1 MCLAT
6 SNLVRDLLLWGPGE
20 VHCCRVEQTPIV
32 KLVPPPRPAGYIRR
46 PVLEA
51 RLAGVL
57 ERRLTVVVAEAGF
70 GKSTML
76 ASWWDAAPCAWYTMD
91 RGDRDLPSLAGR
103 LSDALRLRVPDI
115 SAELERLAD
124 AVAGTEPEERTRAD
138 SLASRLAGVLHEQLA
153 TDLIL
158 VIDDLQELA
167 AASPSARL
175 IEALCRHAPPRLH
188 LVLSGRRRPPFLIE
202 RLRGRG
208 QLLEITGEH
217 LEFTTA
223 EVRELLEER
232 LGSQAAT
239 GIAGD
244 LHALTGGWPAAVVL
258 AVEALRESPPGAWP
272 AMRAR
277 LGAGAPVVSYLAEEV
292 FAHHPPE
299 VRTLIARLAVLD
311 SFTPEL
317 AEAVRGP
324 VARARIHELMHGPF
338 VERRQDGSST
348 LRPLIRDYAREQLP
362 LPEAAARAVRLA
374 ASEWHRARGDLIA
387 GVELLI
393 SAGAVERLASA
404 LRADGQALLAQGR
417 VITVLDGCRALPS
430 ALRDATIEQLEGEAR
445 QVQGDWPGALACFER
460 AAGTVDP
467 LPAQLAWRMG
477 VIHYLRGELDAALD
491 VDRRGMEDA
500 AAEPGEMAL
509 LLAWTAT
516 VHWVRGEVEPCRD
529 LATRA
534 LAAAQACG
542 DKRALAAAHTVMAML
557 AALDGDRRANDA
569 HYLLALRAAEE
580 APDVLQ
586 TVRIRANRASHFM
599 EEGSYPQALQELEA
613 AVRLAELTSFAS
625 YLALSLC
632 NRGETRLRMGQ
643 LDLALADLEA
653 SRERYQQIGSD
664 MVAYPLAILGELHR
678 ERGNLG
684 QARAAFEEALAIS
697 ELSGD
702 LQGLVPALA
711 GLASTIAAEEPDRAR
726 ELADRGVAC
735 GTGMHY
741 VQAVL
746 TSGWIAASAGDR
758 ARAGDAATLA
768 ATYARARHDRPGLAD
783 ALALGAMVAPD
794 RNRQTQGLREAAAIW
809 REIGNPIGE
818 AKVELAVASAD
829 AGQRSVTRH
838 RQLQRQLEAL
848 GVRAHAGSGAAAG
861 LLALLRSGDVSAL
874 GIRSLGGFAVL
885 RDGQAVRIAE
895 WQSKRA
901 RELLKMLVA
910 RRGRPGPRAYLME
923 ALWPGEDPDRLSNR
937 LSVALTTVRSVLDPE
952 RRFAAETFVAGDKD
966 SVWLNLSSVDVDLER
981 FLAAAAAGLGALR
994 LGDTATAIPAL
1005 EEAAA
1010 TYSGDFL
1017 EENLYD
1023 DWAVPAREE
1032 ARATY
1037 IAVARALALTAA
1049 SRAEPDVAAAY
1060 FLRILQ
1066 VDRHD
1071 EQANLG
1077 LVGTLA
1083 DAGRHG
1089 EAHRHYLNYRR
1100 VMDELG
1106 VEPASFPPGRDSA
1119 FSGPVAPSTFSGP

>member
-1 MCLAT
+1 ME
-6 SNLVRDLLLWGPGE
+6 P
-20 VHCCRVEQTPIV
+20 TPVTKI
-32 KLVPPPRPAGYIRR
+32 VPPPRPAGYIRR
-46 PVLEA
+46 PGLDA

-76 ASWWDAAPCAWYTMD
+76 ASWWDAAPCAWYTAD
-91 RGDRDLPSLAGR
+91 RGDRDLPSLARR
-103 LSDALRLRVPDI
+103 LSDALRLRVPDM

-158 VIDDLQELA
+158 VIDDLHELA

-188 LVLSGRRRPPFLIE
+188 LVLSGRRRPPFPIE

-208 QLLEITGEH
+208 QLLEITGDH
-217 LEFTTA
+217 LEFTTE
-223 EVRELLEER
+223 EVRQLLDER
-232 LGSQAAT
+232 LGNQAAT
-239 GIAGD
+239 EIADD

-258 AVEALRESPPGAWP
+258 AVEALRESPLGAWP
-272 AMRAR
+272 TMRAQ

-292 FAHHPPE
+292 FAHHPAE
-299 VRTLIARLAVLD
+299 VRTLIGRLAVLEN
-311 SFTPEL
+311 FTPEL

-324 VARARIHELMHGPF
+324 VPRARIRELMRHGPF
-338 VERRQDGSST
+338 VERRQDGSLT

-362 LPEAAARAVRLA
+362 LPEAEASDVRLA
-374 ASEWHRARGDLIA
+374 AADWHRARGDLVA
-387 GVELLI
+387 GVDLLI
-393 SAGAVERLASA
+393 SAGAVDRLAFV
-404 LRADGQALLAQGR
+404 LHADGPGLLARGR
-417 VITVLDGCRALPS
+417 VITVLDGCRALPAS
-430 ALRDATIEQLEGEAR
+430 LRDAAIEQLEGEAR

-460 AAGTVDP
+460 AASAFDP
-467 LPAQLAWRMG
+467 LPARLAWRMG

-491 VDRRGMEDA
+491 VDRRGMKDA
-500 AAEPGEMAL
+500 GAEPGEKAL
-509 LLAWTAT
+509 LLAWTA
-516 VHWVRGEVEPCRD
+516 
-529 LATRA
+529 
-534 LAAAQACG
+534 
-542 DKRALAAAHTVMAML
+542 
-557 AALDGDRRANDA
+557 RRANDA

-586 TVRIRANRASHFM
+586 TVRIRTNRASHFM

-613 AVRLAELTSFAS
+613 AIRLAELTSFAS

-632 NRGETRLRMGQ
+632 NRGETKLRMGQ

-653 SRERYQQIGSD
+653 SRTRYQQIGSD
-664 MVAYPLAILGELHR
+664 MVAYPLTILGELHR

-697 ELSGD
+697 EVSND

-711 GLASTIAAEEPDRAR
+711 GLATVIAAEEPDRAR

-741 VQAVL
+741 VHAVL
-746 TSGWIAASAGDR
+746 ASGWIAASAGD
-758 ARAGDAATLA
+758 AAALA
-768 ATYARARHDRPGLAD
+768 ATFARARHDRPGLAD
-783 ALALGAMVAPD
+783 ALALGAMVARD
-794 RNRQTQGLREAAAIW
+794 KHRQMQGLREAAAIW
-809 REIGNPIGE
+809 REIGNPVGE
-818 AKVELAVASAD
+818 AKVELAAASAE
-829 AGQRSVTRH
+829 AGPRSMNRQ
-838 RQLQRQLEAL
+838 RQLQRQLEGL
-848 GVRAHAGSGAAAG
+848 GVHAHGGSGAAAG
-861 LLALLRSGDVSAL
+861 LLALIHSGDESAL

-885 RDGQAVRIAE
+885 RDGQPVRITD

-910 RRGRPGPRAYLME
+910 RRGRPAPRAYLME
-923 ALWPGEDPDRLSNR
+923 ALWPGEDPDRLANR
-937 LSVALTTVRSVLDPE
+937 LSVALTTVRGVLDPE
-952 RRFAAETFVAGDKD
+952 RRFAAEKFVAGDKD
-966 SVWLNLSSVDVDLER
+966 SVWLNLGSVDVDLER
-981 FLAAAAAGLGALR
+981 FLAAAGGGLGAVR
-994 LGDTATAIPAL
+994 LGDTATGIPAL

-1010 TYSGDFL
+1010 AYSGDFL

-1023 DWAVPAREE
+1023 DWAVPARED

-1037 IAVARALALTAA
+1037 VAVARALALAAA
-1049 SRAEPDVAAAY
+1049 SRDDSDVAAAY

-1066 VDRHD
+1066 VDRYD

-1083 DAGRHG
+1083 DTGRHG

-1106 VEPASFPPGRDSA
+1106 VEPAPFPSGRHSPPGGA
-1119 FSGPVAPSTFSGP
+1119 AAPTTFSPP

>member
-1 MCLAT
+1 ME
-6 SNLVRDLLLWGPGE
+6 P
-20 VHCCRVEQTPIV
+20 TPVTKI
-32 KLVPPPRPAGYIRR
+32 VPPPRPAGYIRR
-46 PVLEA
+46 PGLDA

-76 ASWWDAAPCAWYTMD
+76 ASWWDSAPCAWYTAD
-91 RGDRDLPSLAGR
+91 RGDRDLPSLARR
-103 LSDALRLRVPDI
+103 LSDALRLRVPDM

-124 AVAGTEPEERTRAD
+124 AVAGTETEERTRAD

-158 VIDDLQELA
+158 VIDDFHELT

-175 IEALCRHAPPRLH
+175 VEALCRHAPPRLH
-188 LVLSGRRRPPFLIE
+188 LVLSGRRRPPFPIE

-217 LEFTTA
+217 LEFTA
-223 EVRELLEER
+223 EEVRQLLEER
-232 LGSQAAT
+232 LGNQAAT
-239 GIAGD
+239 EIAGD

-258 AVEALRESPPGAWP
+258 AVEALRESPAGAWP
-272 AMRAR
+272 TMRAQ
-277 LGAGAPVVSYLAEEV
+277 LGAGAPVISYLAEEV
-292 FAHHPPE
+292 FAHHPAE
-299 VRTLIARLAVLD
+299 VRTLIGRLAVLEN
-311 SFTPEL
+311 FTTEL
-317 AEAVRGP
+317 ADAVRGP
-324 VARARIHELMHGPF
+324 VARSRTRELMRHGPF
-338 VERRQDGSST
+338 VERRQDGSLT

-362 LPEAAARAVRLA
+362 LPEAEACDVRLA
-374 ASEWHRARGDLIA
+374 AADWHRSRGDLVA
-387 GVELLI
+387 GVDLLI
-393 SAGAVERLASA
+393 AAGAVDRLAFV
-404 LRADGQALLAQGR
+404 LHADGPGLLARGR
-417 VITVLDGCRALPS
+417 VITVLDGCRALPA
-430 ALRDATIEQLEGEAR
+430 ALRDAAIEQLEGEAR

-460 AAGTVDP
+460 AAGAFDP
-467 LPAQLAWRMG
+467 LPAGLAWRMG

-491 VDRRGMEDA
+491 VDRRGMEDGA
-500 AAEPGEMAL
+500 ADPGEMAL

-534 LAAAQACG
+534 LAAAEACG
-542 DKRALAAAHTVMAML
+542 DQRALAAAHTVMAML

-586 TVRIRANRASHFM
+586 TVRIRTNRASHFM

-613 AVRLAELTSFAS
+613 AIRLAELTSFAS

-632 NRGETRLRMGQ
+632 NRGETELRMGQ

-653 SRERYQQIGSD
+653 SRVRYQEIGSD
-664 MVAYPLAILGELHR
+664 MVAYPLTILGELHT

-697 ELSGD
+697 EVSND

-711 GLASTIAAEEPDRAR
+711 GLATVIAAEEPELAR

-741 VQAVL
+741 VHAVL
-746 TSGWIAASAGDR
+746 ARGWIAATAGDR
-758 ARAGDAATLA
+758 RRAGDAATLA
-768 ATYARARHDRPGLAD
+768 ATFARARHDRPGLAD

-794 RNRQTQGLREAAAIW
+794 KHRQTQGLREAAAIW

-818 AKVELAVASAD
+818 AKVELAVASAET
-829 AGQRSVTRH
+829 GPRSLNRQ
-838 RQLQRQLEAL
+838 RQLQRQLEGL
-848 GVRAHAGSGAAAG
+848 GVRAHGGSGAAAG
-861 LLALLRSGDVSAL
+861 LLALIHSGDESAL

-885 RDGQAVRIAE
+885 RDGQPVRISD

-910 RRGRPGPRAYLME
+910 RRGRPAPRAYLME
-923 ALWPGEDPDRLSNR
+923 ALWPGEDPDRLANR

-966 SVWLNLSSVDVDLER
+966 SVWLNLGSVDVDLER
-981 FLAAAAAGLGALR
+981 FFAAAGGGLGALR
-994 LGDTATAIPAL
+994 LGDTATGIPAL

-1037 IAVARALALTAA
+1037 VAVARALALAAA
-1049 SRAEPDVAAAY
+1049 SRGDSDAAAAY

-1066 VDRHD
+1066 VDRYD
-1071 EQANLG
+1071 EQAYLG

-1089 EAHRHYLNYRR
+1089 EAHRHYLSYRR

-1106 VEPASFPPGRDSA
+1106 VEPAPFPPGRHSPPGA
-1119 FSGPVAPSTFSGP
+1119 GATPITFSLP